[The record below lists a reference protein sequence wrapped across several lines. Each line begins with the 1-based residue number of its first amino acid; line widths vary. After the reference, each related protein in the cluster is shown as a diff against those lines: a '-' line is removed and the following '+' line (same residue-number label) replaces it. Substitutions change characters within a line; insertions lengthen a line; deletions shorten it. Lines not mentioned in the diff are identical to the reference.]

1 MFSNCSSGGHLNR
14 LGKFGRGSYK
24 KHLVEIVLNL
34 DQKLSSSCRVKIFF
48 DTCFVFSKKNY
59 FNLRIFYFLALTGSY
74 STMANSLGNFGRR
87 PYGEC
92 SGEIILKLD
101 KQFRRRRFKNFL
113 KLCSGCQFCS
123 AEQNRFGNFAV
134 AK

>member
-48 DTCFVFSKKNY
+48 DTCFVFSKK
-59 FNLRIFYFLALTGSY
+59 
-74 STMANSLGNFGRR
+74 
-87 PYGEC
+87 
-92 SGEIILKLD
+92 KLF
-101 KQFRRRRFKNFL
+101 KIKNFL
-113 KLCSGCQFCS
+113 LLSSDGQLFDDAKQFG
-123 AEQNRFGNFAV
+123 QFW
-134 AK
+134 